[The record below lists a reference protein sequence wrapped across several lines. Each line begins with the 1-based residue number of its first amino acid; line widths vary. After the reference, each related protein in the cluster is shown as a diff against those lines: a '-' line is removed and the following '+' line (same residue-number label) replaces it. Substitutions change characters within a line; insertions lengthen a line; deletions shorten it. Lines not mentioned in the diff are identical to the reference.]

1 MKKKFEINYENG
13 NKYVGEVKNGKRHGY
28 GVFTTFNG
36 ITYEGDF
43 KDDKSDGKG
52 TLTISSTG
60 DKYVGE
66 FKDNKPNGKGTY
78 KTVLESYVGE
88 FKNGKY
94 HGTGTLTLIGGKILK
109 GKFKD
114 GEFVK

>member
-13 NKYVGEVKNGKRHGY
+13 SKYIGEVKNGKRHAY
-28 GVFTTFNG
+28 GVFTTIDG
-36 ITYEGDF
+36 MTYEGDF
-43 KDDKSDGKG
+43 EDDKSNGKG
-52 TLTISSTG
+52 TLTYQGGGAT
-60 DKYVGE
+60 YTGE

-78 KTVLESYVGE
+78 KTTLESYIGE

-94 HGTGTLTLIGGKILK
+94 HGTGTLK